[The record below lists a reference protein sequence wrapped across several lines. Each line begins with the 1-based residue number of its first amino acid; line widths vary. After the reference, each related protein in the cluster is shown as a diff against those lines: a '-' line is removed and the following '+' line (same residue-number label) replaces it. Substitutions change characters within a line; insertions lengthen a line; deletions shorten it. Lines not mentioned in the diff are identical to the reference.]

1 MNFDNDRNKEYLLM
15 TIEEKRLGIFL
26 RMKISFEITQNVVW
40 YRICFNSQFVYSY
53 RKKSTFW
60 PKLICFQR
68 VLIFDFIKLVLLIV
82 GKSHS
87 DVPIIKD

>member
-15 TIEEKRLGIFL
+15 TNSNRGIFL

-53 RKKSTFW
+53 RKKSTFL

-68 VLIFDFIKLVLLIV
+68 VFIFDFIKLVLLIV

>member
-15 TIEEKRLGIFL
+15 TNSNRGIFL

-40 YRICFNSQFVYSY
+40 YRIGFNSQFVYSY
-53 RKKSTFW
+53 RKKSTFL
-60 PKLICFQR
+60 PKLICFLR
-68 VLIFDFIKLVLLIV
+68 VFIFDFIKLALLIV